1 MNTNLSLINDVATE
15 AATLTIGAL
24 AKQCNITVRALRYY
38 EEMDLIGPQRRS
50 NGQYRLYST
59 RALKRI
65 KAIQALQDLGYTLDQ
80 IVAVLGPYS
89 GSIKLAKAEQITVA
103 ETALQGLKH
112 CIDEKLDRLLLLQQD
127 VVQRLA
133 VVEQVCHPCLDK
145 KPEEACQEA
154 CHHRSMHL
162 D

>member
-1 MNTNLSLINDVATE
+1 MSNPINQLAILATE
-15 AATLTIGAL
+15 AETLTIGAL

-65 KAIQALQDLGYTLDQ
+65 KAIQALQDLGYTLDN

-127 VVQRLA
+127 VAQRLA

-145 KPEEACQEA
+145 TPNEACQEA
-154 CHHRSMHL
+154 CHHRNTHL